1 MPLFYSTSSCFSAK
15 SKTIIVSY
23 VTVSVYSSSCNYLF
37 FRLMFA
43 SVLSISSSW
52 CHQDIIRTQSIERK
66 KKIKRERGQ
75 KPNNYLNCKLRSTK
89 MVKFGTTALGSPLI
103 LKKHYTN
110 CYVQVSWSWML
121 RCLLLLSDVVNV
133 VARQPLSHLLPV
145 LLPDVHA
152 LVHRLGCVVH
162 LLHRNIIHYAM

>member
-1 MPLFYSTSSCFSAK
+1 MFYSTSSCFSAK

-43 SVLSISSSW
+43 SVLSISTSW

-75 KPNNYLNCKLRSTK
+75 KPNNYLNCKLRYTK

-103 LKKHYTN
+103 LKNIIQIVMFKSADHE
-110 CYVQVSWSWML
+110 CWGVCCCCLMKWML
-121 RCLLLLSDVVNV
+121 WPGSPSPTSSQFSFLMSTLLSTVWVV
-133 VARQPLSHLLPV
+133 LCIS
-145 LLPDVHA
+145 
-152 LVHRLGCVVH
+152 CTE
-162 LLHRNIIHYAM
+162 I